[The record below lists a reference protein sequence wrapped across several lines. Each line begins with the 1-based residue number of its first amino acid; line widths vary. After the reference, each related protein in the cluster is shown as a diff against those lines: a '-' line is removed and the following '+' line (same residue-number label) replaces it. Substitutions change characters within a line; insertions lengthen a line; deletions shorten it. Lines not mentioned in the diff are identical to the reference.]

1 MGTRKKSQPSYSPSR
16 VVPRGC
22 PTVPLIPKGR
32 RRLCGSGLT
41 LINPSEYV
49 CDGIAW
55 TLRPVMSRMRLH
67 HDETGHAID
76 SRRVQYVPIAP

>member
-22 PTVPLIPKGR
+22 PVVLLIRRRR
-32 RRLCGSGLT
+32 RRLRGSGLT
-41 LINPSEYV
+41 LINPPEYV

-55 TLRPVMSRMRLH
+55 TLRPS
-67 HDETGHAID
+67 
-76 SRRVQYVPIAP
+76 

>member
-22 PTVPLIPKGR
+22 PVVPLIRR
-32 RRLCGSGLT
+32 RRLRGSGLT
-41 LINPSEYV
+41 LINPPEYV

-55 TLRPVMSRMRLH
+55 TLRPVMSP
-67 HDETGHAID
+67 
-76 SRRVQYVPIAP
+76 SRSTPRRRSAWH